1 MQTKST
7 KQSQVR
13 TCFQEKRCLRRLLP
27 RTRPLW
33 RCKENAANGPWW
45 TYPIHW
51 KWREEA
57 QVRKAQ
63 NQRRTKIRRLIRPL
77 LIFRLELCLKR
88 ASNHNS
94 SSPPQREAIWLCVK
108 QALLKPLQLV
118 LLTQR
123 KIRLLQV
130 ISNRRKPRLQALMRK
145 KPGRIRLT
153 NAVLQ
158 LAQLTMKQTYKW
170 GSFRKN

>member
-1 MQTKST
+1 
-7 KQSQVR
+7 V
-13 TCFQEKRCLRRLLP
+13 LP
-27 RTRPLW
+27 RKTMPKAPSPTNKTSLKMQRKCSKWTLMNLS
-33 RCKENAANGPWW
+33 NAL
-45 TYPIHW
+45 
-51 KWREEA
+51 KMVREEA

-88 ASNHNS
+88 ASNHHS

-158 LAQLTMKQTYKW
+158 LAQLTMKQTYK
-170 GSFRKN
+170 